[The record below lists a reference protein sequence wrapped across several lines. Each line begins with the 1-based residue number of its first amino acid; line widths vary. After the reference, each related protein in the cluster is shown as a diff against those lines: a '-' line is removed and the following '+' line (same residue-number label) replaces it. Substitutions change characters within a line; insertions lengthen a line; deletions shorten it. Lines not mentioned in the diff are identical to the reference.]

1 MTTFGKSPKQITDK
15 ITSQTVR
22 VPFRKRIRRVTA
34 LIFALAIGFQIV
46 PMAYAHQ
53 TDTTEVKL
61 RGLGGTGTFTIA
73 DLGTC
78 SAELRTLVFNT
89 IVASISPTG
98 IVHAVSQTYTVTSNI
113 AHSGST
119 SIDVSFTGEGTD
131 ANGDPCTEI
140 GTITIEVT
148 VGRAITSSGGT
159 YSSSGE
165 LGDPVN
171 TFTGEFYNIYPPDLK
186 LGGPQPLF
194 FQRYYSSRLL
204 QDDIISSSLG
214 DNWLHNFDWKLKHFE
229 NVIEI
234 VSDRG
239 QIIRFRDSDTSIERG
254 SWVLDGDPDVPY
266 QLVRSGAEFILGD
279 PLSKRLYFFNAP
291 SPPAVITGE
300 LKKIE
305 FIGGKVHTLTYI
317 GDKVSQVTDGLGR
330 TLTFTYNG
338 ERLANVSDGTRT
350 VSFGYSGTNL
360 VSVKDV
366 SGIDTIYDYA
376 DGALMTGATLPNGN
390 TPLINT
396 YDAEGRVLTQTD
408 ASGNTQTFA
417 YDDAT
422 RVTTMTDPLANV
434 IQDTHTQNGELI
446 SQLDESGQT
455 VALGYDGDGQR
466 NSITDRLGG
475 KQTYTYHVSGQLAS
489 VNQAD
494 GSQSIFSYTARI
506 VSGITFYDLTGITHA
521 DGTTSS
527 FGHDAKGNLT
537 SLTDRRGNTRN
548 FSYDTA
554 GQILT
559 ATNPAGGTYSFTY
572 NADETPLSFTDPAGN
587 TTTFGYDNLRR
598 LNRITFADAATREFT
613 YDSRN
618 YVLTIKDRGGNT
630 TSYAYDANGNM
641 TAITDPLGNAITWV
655 YDNMDRLTSITDSM
669 NKSATREYDS
679 LGRLKS
685 YTKRDGSVIG
695 LNYDERARLTS
706 ITDAASKVWTRS
718 FDAESVIAAAAD
730 PLSNSRSYTSD
741 AMGRI
746 TRYVSPLGNVTEW
759 TYDSMGRVTAT
770 TNPAGETTTTSY
782 NANGQV
788 SSVALAGSSVVVSY
802 ERNVLGQIT
811 TVTDPNGSI
820 WERAYD
826 TQGRL
831 TFFADPLANATSIDY
846 DAVNRASRI
855 TLPEGTLD
863 LTYDA
868 FGNVTR
874 KLYSDGTNLNYSYDQ
889 RNLITS
895 TDGVSITYDANDRI
909 VDSNGLTIARDDAG
923 SVTSIIY
930 AANKEVTYSY
940 DCPCGLISSIT
951 DWLGGVTTFQ
961 YDDSGQLVS
970 IQRPNGVTMINTYDG
985 DGRIIEIS
993 EAGSLSTISL
1003 TRDGTGRIISAVRNV
1018 PQASSIASVSDA
1030 TLSFDSASQVASF
1043 SYDNM
1048 GRLTSD
1054 DQRSYTWNLASRLT
1068 SYTEGS
1074 TVVDFTYDGLGNRL
1088 SRTEMGTTRD
1098 YVWNYGLVVPSV
1110 SIERDGVNDLRYF
1123 IHAPNGELLYSIEAA
1138 DNSQRYYHFDEMG
1151 NTLFITD
1158 SGGNVIGAYDYS
1170 PYGTLLGSSGGL
1182 DNALT
1187 YQGKFGV
1194 RAEGSTG
1201 LYHMGA
1207 RYYDSANAR
1216 FISRDPVTTI
1226 GPKTANPYQYALAN
1240 PLVFVDPL
1248 GLEGSYEDQTRM
1260 NIERRQREAEQRQ
1273 REREEEWKRR
1283 QDEEQQRGEE
1293 TARQRR
1299 EEAEA
1304 NRREAANRKAPA
1316 RTRTRTPGPTP
1327 GSTPRP
1333 PPKGGDDD
1341 GDDGEDP
1348 RDTDPPT
1355 PPCRDPNDPWIGT
1368 IPGTDVE
1375 VAPGAGLDAA
1385 AGIVG
1390 GGPIP
1395 SGLAGVP
1402 GEMVPVIQGERRKN
1416 EILDECGIPRDEHR
1430 LSQQQFKE
1438 DVSESFFVNFLKALF
1453 GVD

>member
-1 MTTFGKSPKQITDK
+1 MLFCKTKGS
-15 ITSQTVR
+15 R
-22 VPFRKRIRRVTA
+22 VGQWGSTLGPF
-34 LIFALAIGFQIV
+34 LFALVIGFQIV
-46 PMAYAHQ
+46 PVAYAHQ

-89 IVASISPTG
+89 IIASISPTG
-98 IVHAVSQTYTVTSNI
+98 IVHAISQTYTVTSNVDI
-113 AHSGST
+113 ATSGT
-119 SIDVSFTGEGTD
+119 TIDVFFTGEGTD

-140 GTITIEVT
+140 GTISIKVT

-165 LGDPVN
+165 SGDPVN
-171 TFTGEFYNIYPPDLK
+171 TFTGEFYNVYPPDLK

-204 QDDIISSSLG
+204 QDDLISGSLG

-239 QIIRFRDSDTSIERG
+239 QIIRFRDSDTSIQRG
-254 SWVLDGDPDVPY
+254 SWVFDGNPDVPY
-266 QLVRSGAEFILGD
+266 QLVRSGSEFILGD
-279 PLSKRLYFFNAP
+279 PLSKRVYFFNVP
-291 SPPAVITGE
+291 SPPADITGE

-305 FIGGKVHTLTYI
+305 FIGGKAHTLTYI

-330 TLTFTYNG
+330 ALTFTYNG

-360 VSVKDV
+360 VSVMDV
-366 SGIDTIYDYA
+366 LGNNTTYNYVAS
-376 DGALMTGATLPNGN
+376 ALMTGATLPNGN
-390 TPLINT
+390 TPFIHT
-396 YDAEGRVLTQTD
+396 YDAEGRVATQAD
-408 ASGNTQTFA
+408 ANGNTQTFA
-417 YDDAT
+417 YDDTT
-422 RVTTMTDPLANV
+422 RVTTMTDPLGNV
-434 IQDTHTQNGELI
+434 SQHTHTENGGLI
-446 SQLDESGQT
+446 SQLDENGQT
-455 VALGYDGDGQR
+455 IALGYDGDGQR

-475 KQTYTYHVSGQLAS
+475 NLTHTYHVSGQLAS
-489 VNQAD
+489 VNHAD
-494 GSQSIFSYTARI
+494 GSQSNFSYTTRI
-506 VSGITFYDLTGITHA
+506 VSGITFYDLTGITHS

-537 SLTDRRGNTRN
+537 SLTDQRGNTRN
-548 FSYDTA
+548 VSYDAA

-559 ATNPAGGTYSFTY
+559 ATNPAGGTYRLTY
-572 NADETPLSFTDPAGN
+572 NADETMLSLTDPAGN

-598 LNRITFADAATREFT
+598 LNRITFADAATRQVT

-618 YVLTIKDRGGNT
+618 HVLTIKNRGGNT

-641 TAITDPLGNAITWV
+641 TAVTDPLGNAITWV

-669 NKSATREYDS
+669 NKAATREYDS
-679 LGRLKS
+679 LGRVKS

-695 LNYDERARLTS
+695 LSYDTRGRLTS

-718 FDAESVIAAAAD
+718 FDAESVIATAAD

-746 TRYVSPLGNVTEW
+746 TRYVSPLANVIEW

-770 TNPAGETTTTSY
+770 TNPVGETTTTSY

-788 SSVALAGSSVVVSY
+788 SSVALAGSSIVVSY

-811 TVTDPNGSI
+811 NLTDPNGSI

-831 TFFADPLANATSIDY
+831 TFIADPLGNATSFDY
-846 DAVNRASRI
+846 DVVNRPSRI

-868 FGNVTR
+868 VGNVTR
-874 KLYSDGTNLNYSYDQ
+874 KLYSDGTDLNYGYDQ

-895 TDGVSITYDANDRI
+895 ADGVSITYDANGRI
-909 VDSNGLTIARDDAG
+909 VESNGLTVARDDAG

-961 YDDSGQLVS
+961 YDDAGRLIS
-970 IQRPNGVTMINTYDG
+970 IQRPNGVTMNNTYDG

-993 EAGSLSTISL
+993 EAGSLSNISL
-1003 TRDGTGRIISAVRNV
+1003 TRDGAGRIVSAVRNV

-1048 GRLTSD
+1048 GRLTGD

-1068 SYTEGS
+1068 SYTEGL
-1074 TVVDFTYDGLGNRL
+1074 TVVDFTYDGLGSRL
-1088 SRTEMGTTRD
+1088 SRIELGTTRN
-1098 YVWNYGLVVPSV
+1098 YVWNYALVLPSI
-1110 SIERDGVNDLRYF
+1110 SIVREGVNDLRYF
-1123 IHAPNGELLYSIEAA
+1123 IHAPNGDLLYSIEAA
-1138 DNSQRYYHFDEMG
+1138 DDSQRYYHFDEMG

-1187 YQGKFGV
+1187 YQGEFGV
-1194 RAEGSTG
+1194 MAEGSTG

-1207 RYYDSANAR
+1207 RYYDSVNAR
-1216 FISRDPVTTI
+1216 FISRDPVNTI
-1226 GPKTANPYQYALAN
+1226 GPRTANPYQYALAN

-1248 GLEGSYEDQTRM
+1248 GLEGSYEDQGRR
-1260 NIERRQREAEQRQ
+1260 NVERRRNEAEQRQ
-1273 REREEEWKRR
+1273 RERDEDWKRR

-1293 TARQRR
+1293 TARRR
-1299 EEAEA
+1299 MEESEA
-1304 NRREAANRKAPA
+1304 SRREAAIRKAPA

-1327 GSTPRP
+1327 GRP
-1333 PPKGGDDD
+1333 PTGGGDD
-1341 GDDGEDP
+1341 GDDSDDP

-1355 PPCRDPNDPWIGT
+1355 PPCRDSNDPLIFT
-1368 IPGTDVE
+1368 LPGDVE
-1375 VAPGAGLDAA
+1375 VAPGAGLGAA
-1385 AGIVG
+1385 AGTFAGGPVPTDLPAIAVPLGETLIALEQRDRCIDKFGLDREDIVG
-1390 GGPIP
+1390 
-1395 SGLAGVP
+1395 SQRDQFRDDLS
-1402 GEMVPVIQGERRKN
+1402 EN
-1416 EILDECGIPRDEHR
+1416 E
-1430 LSQQQFKE
+1430 
-1438 DVSESFFVNFLKALF
+1438 FFNFLRLVWNL
-1453 GVD
+1453 GQD